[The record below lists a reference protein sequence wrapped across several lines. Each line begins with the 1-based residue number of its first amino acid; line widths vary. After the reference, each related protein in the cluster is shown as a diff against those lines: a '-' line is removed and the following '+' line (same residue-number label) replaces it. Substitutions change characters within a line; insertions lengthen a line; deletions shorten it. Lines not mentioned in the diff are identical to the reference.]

1 MFDPKFQQLVGLL
14 HIFSNKIHQAQAF
27 IPIVATY
34 GIGIVAIPH
43 TTTHQ
48 KKKKSMKMSHAH
60 IIICDNE
67 IIIEP
72 TKQVKTSEKKKTLFI
87 S

>member
-27 IPIVATY
+27 ILIVATY

-48 KKKKSMKMSHAH
+48 KKKKKA
-60 IIICDNE
+60 
-67 IIIEP
+67 
-72 TKQVKTSEKKKTLFI
+72 
-87 S
+87 